1 MLHKARYMMM
11 GLRASAYRTKD
22 RVRVEV
28 NGLTTDAHC
37 PNRHRAG
44 EGPDLPRVEASFPEE
59 GIFKLGSEDELA
71 LVRYQG
77 RCM

>member
-1 MLHKARYMMM
+1 MLHKARYMMV
-11 GLRASAYRTKD
+11 GLRAWAYRAND
-22 RVRVEV
+22 RVRIEV

-37 PNRHRAG
+37 PNRAG
-44 EGPDLPRVEASFPEE
+44 VEASFPEE

>member
-1 MLHKARYMMM
+1 MLHKARYMMV
-11 GLRASAYRTKD
+11 GLRAWAYRAND
-22 RVRVEV
+22 RVRIEV

-37 PNRHRAG
+37 PNRAG